1 MPVTFTVIV
10 LTGMGS
16 IRVFDIPAILGTGAA
31 FSTDMLAFH
40 MFQLTFQSNRIAL
53 GAVIASIMI
62 LLAALLVGPYL
73 ASLQLE
79 DAQ

>member
-1 MPVTFTVIV
+1 V

-16 IRVFDIPAILGTGAA
+16 IRIFDIPSVLGTGAA
-31 FSTDMLAFH
+31 FSTDALALH
-40 MFQLTFQSNRIAL
+40 MFQLTFQSNKISS
-53 GAVIASIMI
+53 GAVIAGVMM

-79 DAQ
+79 E